1 MKSALGIVISREYL
15 ERVKR
20 KSFIITTLL
29 TPLFMALLMI
39 APALIMVFSSPESKN
54 IAIIDETGLIAAHL
68 RGNDDIRFIVTT
80 AEPLDSA
87 RVNDSYDGVLVIGAD
102 AVANP
107 NDAVRMYSHGSLSMA
122 TDGFI
127 NSQVEKA
134 IEDARLQNYQIEN
147 LRQILNE
154 VSVDLHIPVVD
165 IDKEEDS
172 EISSIVSYFISLA
185 ADMVLYMFILIYG
198 QMVMTSIIDEKAN
211 RVLELVVSSVKP
223 TDLMLGKIVGV
234 GLVAITQIVIWVGLL
249 GACSAW
255 LLPLLSGKAAA
266 GADPEME
273 TMLAQLTDSGTIMS
287 YMGYMLAFF
296 IAGYL
301 FYSSI
306 FAAIGSAVDNVQDA
320 SQLTTIPTMPIV
332 LAIVGSIAIIN
343 NPQSGMAFWLS
354 IIPFTSPMCM
364 MARIPFE
371 VPLWQI
377 LLSLGLL
384 VVSVLLMVWLCAKIY
399 RVGIFMYGKK
409 PRLVDLIRWARYK

>member
-1 MKSALGIVISREYL
+1 
-15 ERVKR
+15 
-20 KSFIITTLL
+20 
-29 TPLFMALLMI
+29 
-39 APALIMVFSSPESKN
+39 
-54 IAIIDETGLIAAHL
+54 
-68 RGNDDIRFIVTT
+68 
-80 AEPLDSA
+80 
-87 RVNDSYDGVLVIGAD
+87 
-102 AVANP
+102 
-107 NDAVRMYSHGSLSMA
+107 
-122 TDGFI
+122 
-127 NSQVEKA
+127 
-134 IEDARLQNYQIEN
+134 
-147 LRQILNE
+147 
-154 VSVDLHIPVVD
+154 
-165 IDKEEDS
+165 
-172 EISSIVSYFISLA
+172 
-185 ADMVLYMFILIYG
+185 MVLYMFILIYG

-255 LLPLLSGKAAA
+255 LLPLLTGKAAA

-296 IAGYL
+296 ITGYL

-332 LAIVGSIAIIN
+332 LAIVGSIAVIN

>member
-29 TPLFMALLMI
+29 TPLFMVLLMV

-54 IAIIDETGLIAAHL
+54 IAIIDETGAIAAHL

-87 RVNDSYDGVLVIGAD
+87 RVNDGYDGVLVIGAD

-107 NDAVRMYSHGSLSMA
+107 ENAVRMYSHGSLSMV
-122 TDGFI
+122 TDAFI
-127 NSQVEKA
+127 NSEVEKA
-134 IEDARLQNYQIEN
+134 IEDARLQNYDIEN
-147 LRQILNE
+147 LRQILDE

-172 EISSIVSYFISLA
+172 EISSTVSYFLSLA

-234 GLVAITQIVIWVGLL
+234 GLVAITQIVIWVALL

-255 LLPLLSGKAAA
+255 LLPLMTSKAAA
-266 GADPEME
+266 GADPEMQG
-273 TMLAQLTDSGTIMS
+273 MLAQLSDSGTLMS

-296 IAGYL
+296 ITGYL

-306 FAAIGSAVDNVQDA
+306 FAAIGSAVDNIQDA

-332 LAIVGSIAIIN
+332 LAIVGSIAVIN
-343 NPQSGMAFWLS
+343 NPQSDMAFWLS
-354 IIPFTSPMCM
+354 VIPFTSPMCM

-377 LLSLGLL
+377 MLSLGLL
-384 VVSVLLMVWLCAKIY
+384 VASVLLMVWLCAKIY